1 LGKIGENIKC
11 TCKKTVQP
19 SSDICVFSVLMFS
32 FVTVAA
38 GICTTLVFGCKKV
51 KTENNKTT
59 TKTIDSHV

>member
-1 LGKIGENIKC
+1 
-11 TCKKTVQP
+11 
-19 SSDICVFSVLMFS
+19 MFS

-38 GICTTLVFGCKKV
+38 GICTTLFFGCKKV